1 MIKSPIWSTW
11 ANFKARINDVNVKEY
26 ALDILANNY
35 THSQIEIDD
44 KWQTE
49 YGDFTFDTKKF
60 PNIANFITELNGL
73 GFRTTLWVHPFA
85 NIVLEFFYSFFL
97 ILSNLL
103 ITKNL
108 LLRNQRIFWFK
119 HLTFSKS
126 DRQMVNKIFNKLY
139 L

>member
-60 PNIANFITELNGL
+60 PNIADFITELNGL

-85 NIVLEFFYSFFL
+85 NIVLEFFLFIFFNL
-97 ILSNLL
+97 I
-103 ITKNL
+103 
-108 LLRNQRIFWFK
+108 IFINYKKF
-119 HLTFSKS
+119 T
-126 DRQMVNKIFNKLY
+126 
-139 L
+139 